1 MDTFTHGL
9 IGALGSRAGFS
20 QRIGRVATIAFVI
33 GAVFPDIDIV
43 VSIFGP
49 EFSLRYHRG
58 ITHSVIAAPFFAL
71 ILGAIIYR
79 FSSFKN
85 LRVLA
90 LMVVLG
96 IYSHIF
102 FDLITSYGTI
112 IFDPLSIKRYSW
124 NLVFILDPFIT
135 IPVLAGL
142 ILCWRKKETPL
153 RVSFAVVVYL
163 SLYLLFCFNTRQL
176 NLDKIKEFAKEKSMD
191 VVKSSVYPRPLAPF
205 FWMGVIETKESFYI
219 GNLSIFESG
228 INDFEEIPKS
238 NENSYIK
245 LASKLDEVRLYRWFA
260 EFPVSLYKNENGK
273 HVVEFYDLRFRM
285 ISNRF
290 PFLLK
295 VVFNKD
301 GSLSDISLNGRRIE
315 NRSQLRN

>member
-1 MDTFTHGL
+1 MDTVTHGL

-20 QRIGRVATIAFVI
+20 QKIGRVATIAFVI

-79 FSSFKN
+79 FSSYKN
-85 LRVLA
+85 LRVLV
-90 LMVVLG
+90 LMVALG

-102 FDLITSYGTI
+102 FDLITSYGTV

-135 IPVLAGL
+135 LPL
-142 ILCWRKKETPL
+142 ILGLVLCWKKKEW
-153 RVSFAVVVYL
+153 AVRISLAVFVFI
-163 SLYLLFCFNTRQL
+163 SLYLIFCFYTRQL
-176 NLDKIKEFAKEKSMD
+176 NLERINDFAKGKSMD
-191 VVKSSVYPRPLAPF
+191 VIKSSVYPRPFAPF
-205 FWMGVIETKESFYI
+205 LWLGVIETKEAFYS
-219 GNLSIFESG
+219 GDLSIFSG
-228 INDFEEIPKS
+228 VNDLEVIPKS
-238 NENSYIK
+238 DENSYIK
-245 LASKLDEVRLYRWFA
+245 LASKLDEVKLYRWFA
-260 EFPVSLYKNENGK
+260 EFPVSFYQNENGK
-273 HVVEFYDLRFRM
+273 HVVGFYDLRFRM
-285 ISNRF
+285 LPNRF

-301 GSLSDISLNGRRIE
+301 GSLSGISLNGKSIE
-315 NRSQLRN
+315 GKF